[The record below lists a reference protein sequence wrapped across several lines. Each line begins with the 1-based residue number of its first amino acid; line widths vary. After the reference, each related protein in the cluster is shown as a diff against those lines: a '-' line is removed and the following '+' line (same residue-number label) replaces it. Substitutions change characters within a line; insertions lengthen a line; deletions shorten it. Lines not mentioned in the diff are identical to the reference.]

1 MKKAIIYISLV
12 LLVFE
17 VIVVRSV
24 PVNTSAISDLPQTI
38 TLTPTP
44 TIEEAVIPTTLI
56 TGVVT
61 SPKADDQV
69 QVIKATYDN
78 ENGMI
83 PKKFTVKA
91 GLPVRLEV
99 LAKEDGLGCMG
110 SIMLPELSEDIQGF
124 EEGKTNI
131 FEITPPTPGEY
142 LISCAMGI
150 PHGYITA
157 I

>member
-1 MKKAIIYISLV
+1 MKKTIIFISLV
-12 LLVFE
+12 LLVFG
-17 VIVVRSV
+17 VIIVRSV
-24 PVNTSAISDLPQTI
+24 PASSTSSTVNNPTQVDTAVATKQSEV
-38 TLTPTP
+38 TPTKNKN
-44 TIEEAVIPTTLI
+44 E
-56 TGVVT
+56 
-61 SPKADDQV
+61 V

-78 ENGMI
+78 ESGMT

-131 FEITPPTPGEY
+131 FEITPSTPGEY

-150 PHGYITA
+150 PHGFIIA